1 MRVSR
6 SRLCLSA
13 AALALGA
20 TSAAA
25 GSLDLSVDIPRL
37 SVAEYHRPYL
47 AFWLQKP
54 DGQAAGTLQVWYE
67 TGREDH
73 GRKYV
78 KELTSWWRKIG
89 RETTF
94 PADGVTGATRAPGP
108 QKVSFDT
115 GAGALKT
122 LPPGQ
127 YQVVVEASREA
138 GGHELVKLPLS
149 WPPKAGATA
158 AGKGET
164 ELGAVRL
171 TMR

>member
-1 MRVSR
+1 MSR
-6 SRLCLSA
+6 SRLLLSA

-20 TSAAA
+20 TGARA
-25 GSLDLSVDIPRL
+25 GSLDLSVEIPRL
-37 SVAEYHRPYL
+37 NVAEYHRPYM

-67 TGREDH
+67 TQREEK

-78 KELTSWWRKIG
+78 KELTSWWRKVG
-89 RETTF
+89 REMTF
-94 PADGVTGATRAPGP
+94 PADGITGATRAPGP

-115 GAGALKT
+115 SAGALKT

-127 YQVVVEASREA
+127 YQVVVEAAREA

-149 WPPKAGATA
+149 WPPKAGASA

-171 TMR
+171 AVR